1 MFVELRYISATII
14 SSKTRLFMKLALIA
28 AYAQN
33 NVVGIDNKLPWHL
46 PEDLKYFKRVTTGKA
61 IIMGRKTYESI
72 GRPLPNRT
80 NIVITR
86 NAEFTAP
93 GIEVV
98 NSLDAAIELAE
109 SINEINGTEEVMVIG
124 GAQIYSEA
132 LPKADRLYL
141 THVHAEVKG
150 DAYFP
155 AVNFTTW
162 KEVGREDYKASE
174 TNPYDYSFAVYDPA

>member
-1 MFVELRYISATII
+1 
-14 SSKTRLFMKLALIA
+14 MKLALIA

-86 NAEFTAP
+86 NTEFTAP

-124 GAQIYSEA
+124 GAQIYNEA

-150 DAYFP
+150 DAHFP
-155 AVNFTTW
+155 QVDFSAW
-162 KEVGREDYKASE
+162 KEVGREDYAASE